1 MQVFATLDDL
11 VHARAAADGPL
22 PLGTGEWHEVSQHAV
37 DLFAEATGDHQW
49 IHTDPERA
57 ARGPFGGTIAHGYL
71 SLSLL
76 PLLMRTVYRVD
87 GLRMAV
93 NYGSNSVRFPAPL
106 PVGSRVRARAE
117 LLGIV
122 AKSGG
127 QQLTVRATIEREHP
141 EGEAD
146 ARPVCVAETLAIL
159 YPA

>member
-1 MQVFATLDDL
+1 MQVFATLDAL
-11 VHARAAADGPL
+11 LEASSAADGPL
-22 PLGTGEWHEVSQHAV
+22 PLGTGEWHEVTQHAV
-37 DLFAEATGDHQW
+37 DLFADATGDHQW

-57 ARGPFGGTIAHGYL
+57 ASGPFGGTIAHGYL
-71 SLSLL
+71 TLSLL
-76 PLLMRTVYRVD
+76 PMLMRTVYRVD

-117 LLGIV
+117 LLGV
-122 AKSGG
+122 TGKSGG
-127 QQLTVRATIEREHP
+127 QQLTVRVTIERELP
-141 EGEAD
+141 DGGTD